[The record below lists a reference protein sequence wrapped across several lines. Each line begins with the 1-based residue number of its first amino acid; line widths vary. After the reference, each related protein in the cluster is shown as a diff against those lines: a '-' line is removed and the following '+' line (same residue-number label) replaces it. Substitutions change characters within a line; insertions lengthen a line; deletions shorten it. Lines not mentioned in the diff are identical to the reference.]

1 MDNKPSEVE
10 LGGEA
15 KHNVGEQVGELVD
28 VVQGGR
34 LSTCQLQ
41 HQPQMQGDAVD
52 LHKEGDYSAGYIE
65 LSVQGIQETPNH
77 LRTRQT

>member
-34 LSTCQLQ
+34 LSTRQLQ
-41 HQPQMQGDAVD
+41 HQPQMQGDTVD
-52 LHKEGDYSAGYIE
+52 LHKEGDYSTGYIE